1 MGVAGTMWNGLALL
15 VLIIDSSYQQVGELW
30 MRASTSE
37 SESKRLDFVILL
49 KIGFEDRVQLGD
61 WLLVPNG
68 SLLGLSYCSAIFFF
82 STATDLSDLTVASA
96 MHTPRFSTSV
106 RTFSDAG
113 GPTDAVQPP

>member
-1 MGVAGTMWNGLALL
+1 
-15 VLIIDSSYQQVGELW
+15 

-82 STATDLSDLTVASA
+82 RRPLT
-96 MHTPRFSTSV
+96 
-106 RTFSDAG
+106 
-113 GPTDAVQPP
+113 